1 MKKGLTVAFV
11 LVAFVLAGAAMVSA
25 QEKEMKVTVTAGAD
39 GAKACAK
46 EMRLTDEQKDTLAD
60 LRRECSLKGEEL
72 RADLAKLRV
81 AMKRAM
87 SADEPNLAEIEG
99 VVQKMSAVRE
109 KMQMNRIECMLQS
122 RKILGPDW
130 RKHGGLGCMG
140 MSGCMSGD
148 EGDGVM
154 RWMGAGDDGEETY
167 DIEIETEG
175 EDAPGGMRVMRFRG
189 GDERTAGMPGRK
201 VLMLRSPE
209 GCGGAP
215 EACMG
220 EAAHAGCP
228 MMQGRHRAPM
238 AAPRAPMKRM
248 RVEKMRMAPGA
259 GCGMKME
266 KAAGTGC
273 GMKMMKAPASG
284 CGMKDVPGHVCSSSC
299 ASKEKTCTVVVKK
312 GDTKHECS
320 GTCGEHAGRKSNW
333 ESRMFRPQGKK
344 AHRCSGDCKSAEG
357 GCTIKI
363 LKP

>member
-1 MKKGLTVAFV
+1 MKKSLTVAFV
-11 LVAFVLAGAAMVSA
+11 LAAFVLSGAAMVSA

-39 GAKACAK
+39 EAKARAK
-46 EMRLTDEQKDTLAD
+46 EMRLTDEQRAKLAE

-87 SADEPNLAEIEG
+87 SVAEPNLAEIEG

-140 MSGCMSGD
+140 MSGD

-189 GDERTAGMPGRK
+189 GDERPAGMPGRK

-266 KAAGTGC
+266 KAAGAGC
-273 GMKMMKAPASG
+273 GMKMMKAPGSR

-299 ASKEKTCTVVVKK
+299 VSTEKTCTVIVKK
-312 GDTKHECS
+312 GDKGRACP
-320 GTCGEHAGRKSNW
+320 GTCGSRAGRRSNW
-333 ESRMFRPQGKK
+333 EGRMFRPQGKK
-344 AHRCSGDCKSAEG
+344 SHSCSGACAGAES
-357 GCTIKI
+357 GCRIKI
-363 LKP
+363 VKP